1 MLHDNDYDTTHG
13 AALVLIIAKQMFSE
27 SAESETDEV
36 TITTKLLDSWA
47 DSLLHAIRYTGAPA
61 EEVIETAERL
71 DTHVQA
77 KYILDKSFE
86 EEEPHV

>member
-1 MLHDNDYDTTHG
+1 MLHDNDYDTAHG

-27 SAESETDEV
+27 SGESETDEV
-36 TITTKLLDSWA
+36 TITTELLDSWA
-47 DSLLHAIRYTGAPA
+47 DRLLHAIMYTGVPA

-86 EEEPHV
+86 EEEPHG